1 MRSSRVTRMISSIR
15 SACSTAKRVRAST
28 ACPASGSSSFSFP
41 MRSEW
46 PAATTTAAQNERLGL
61 RRPRILSSNFPMI
74 LPPENTTEKLT
85 F

>member
-1 MRSSRVTRMISSIR
+1 MMDVSSAPHAADAERRVIYE
-15 SACSTAKRVRAST
+15 
-28 ACPASGSSSFSFP
+28 PAHAPGF
-41 MRSEW
+41 
-46 PAATTTAAQNERLGL
+46 AAWADCFDYQNERLGL

>member
-1 MRSSRVTRMISSIR
+1 MLMKTVLEK
-15 SACSTAKRVRAST
+15 AEQN
-28 ACPASGSSSFSFP
+28 SFSDESF
-41 MRSEW
+41 MQLC
-46 PAATTTAAQNERLGL
+46 ALYQAQNERLGL